1 MDERVGIPSAEWGG
15 GSCNRACERGTTSW
29 IVRDRNHPAVGAQA
43 GLLATN
49 RYVNQARIGSHLK
62 SRYGLPYVL
71 VYRISGR
78 KAIRRP
84 DRQAMNLDKNF
95 RAELARLDEQERELI
110 AIRLKEDE
118 ADEAEARKR
127 RIARD
132 ERFVAQMQE
141 IAGTRVR
148 LQTVIA
154 SLGGTEG
161 LPAIGAA
168 SNRSARA
175 RKASGD
181 VREGTVAAAILKALD
196 EAGPAGLS
204 GRAVNDAVE
213 VAGFG
218 IHSSEKVKAQLK
230 REMRVRHDAD
240 KRWWYALNVD
250 ATAPDSTE
258 D

>member
-1 MDERVGIPSAEWGG
+1 MRYSEPNTIVITVTPLVKANIRHEWVTAHITA
-15 GSCNRACERGTTSW
+15 STAPT
-29 IVRDRNHPAVGAQA
+29 
-43 GLLATN
+43 
-49 RYVNQARIGSHLK
+49 
-62 SRYGLPYVL
+62 
-71 VYRISGR
+71 
-78 KAIRRP
+78 
-84 DRQAMNLDKNF
+84 M
-95 RAELARLDEQERELI
+95 
-110 AIRLKEDE
+110 
-118 ADEAEARKR
+118 
-127 RIARD
+127 
-132 ERFVAQMQE
+132 
-141 IAGTRVR
+141 
-148 LQTVIA
+148 QTVIA